1 MENEF
6 LHKINVSKVLE
17 ETGLDILGLSKL
29 INVDSQSIYRWAW
42 DKSKSGN
49 RPKYNAIVRLLE
61 NGATVETLFGVSYKP
76 KQSSTLAPLPEFIKA
91 HPELLEGVREQ
102 LMADFRE
109 KGIFSEDEVR
119 DIVRQ
124 EICRLNPDK
133 NDDKI

>member
-61 NGATVETLFGVSYKP
+61 NGATVETLFGVDYKGKP
-76 KQSSTLAPLPEFIKA
+76 KDGQSIPREFLDNPEFQ
-91 HPELLEGVREQ
+91 EGVK
-102 LMADFRE
+102 LLV
-109 KGIFSEDEVR
+109 EDVLKRKEY
-119 DIVRQ
+119 
-124 EICRLNPDK
+124 K
-133 NDDKI
+133 